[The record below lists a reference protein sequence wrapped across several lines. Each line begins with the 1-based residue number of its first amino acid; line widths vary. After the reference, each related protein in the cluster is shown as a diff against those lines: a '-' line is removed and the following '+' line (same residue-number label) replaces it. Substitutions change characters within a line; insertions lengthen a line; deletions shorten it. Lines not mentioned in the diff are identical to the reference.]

1 MLRDCANI
9 SYRSIHWICPTLAG
23 LFLSISLMLVFVA
36 VINYLVE
43 TYVQYASSI
52 VAVNTIA
59 RSLGSLAAPLFTDSM
74 FEAMGVEGGGSLIGG
89 IAVVLAIIPFVFF
102 RYGEKIRARSKY
114 TVLAEAPKG
123 LC

>member
-1 MLRDCANI
+1 
-9 SYRSIHWICPTLAG
+9 
-23 LFLSISLMLVFVA
+23 MLVFVA

-59 RSLGSLAAPLFTDSM
+59 RSLGSLSAPLFTDFM

-89 IAVVLAIIPFVFF
+89 VAVILAIIPFVFF